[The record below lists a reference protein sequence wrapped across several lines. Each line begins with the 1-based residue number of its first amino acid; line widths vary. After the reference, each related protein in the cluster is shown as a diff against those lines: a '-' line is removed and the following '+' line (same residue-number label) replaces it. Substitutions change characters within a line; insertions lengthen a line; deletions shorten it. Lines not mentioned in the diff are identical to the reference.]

1 MFSHLVLYNV
11 IEGLNNLFLL
21 QEAFA
26 DPARDESLILELLE
40 LKHDV
45 EDNGS
50 AAHFFHDLATE
61 QDAEGVVVILMFSFI
76 LFPYCLSYHKSFV
89 SHAVTSYVLF
99 LFTFLRIFGPFF
111 EIMLVNMRPFHNWG
125 LIYFSAVINNI

>member
-1 MFSHLVLYNV
+1 MFLYSVLYNV
-11 IEGLNNLFLL
+11 IECLNNLFLL

-26 DPARDESLILELLE
+26 DLARDESLIFELLE

-76 LFPYCLSYHKSFV
+76 LFPNCLSFHKSLYLMQLLVMFFFY
-89 SHAVTSYVLF
+89 SLF
-99 LFTFLRIFGPFF
+99 L
-111 EIMLVNMRPFHNWG
+111 EYLV
-125 LIYFSAVINNI
+125 LSSK